1 MRILTRYILK
11 EVASHAA
18 IGGAIFTFVLFIRYL
33 PHLLEMIVRNSASLG
48 SVFEIVALTLPDMCT
63 VTIPMAVLVGILL
76 GLSRLAADSEITAM
90 RASGIGVWSFV
101 RVVGLVAVAA
111 WGVSLCNTLYFA
123 PHSAAAMIRLEN
135 SLANAQAS
143 FEVQP
148 RVFYEDF
155 KDYVLYVQDVRSG
168 TGAANWRGIFLA
180 DVTQPNAPKITTAD
194 RATVVNGPAQTM
206 TMRLRDG
213 TESQVVP
220 DQPGQYTIST
230 FGQTDLP
237 LQTGTQEDVRLGRSD
252 TPILAMSNHELLAR
266 THRKNGINYAIE
278 FQKRLAYPAAC
289 LVLMLVGVPLGISS
303 RRGGKGAGFV
313 LTIALVFV
321 YYFLSSTGTAL
332 ARQGKLPVFLGV
344 WQANLIF
351 AMGGIV
357 LLRQMATGGAAISA
371 LTSLGNWFRL
381 RAEESTLSAEP
392 VKITSRKR
400 APRGR
405 FPLILDEYVLREFVM
420 TFVMVLV
427 TFVMLMLVFTFFEL
441 LSDIIR
447 NKTPLVT
454 VGAYLINLTPSM
466 IYLITPL
473 SVLIGVL
480 VVFGIM
486 NRNSELTAM
495 KATGVSLYR
504 ITVPVVAIAAIL
516 SVSLFM
522 FDELYLPQ
530 ANRRQEA
537 LRNVIKGKPAETVEH
552 PGRKWIFGQQ
562 RPGSPGRI
570 FYYEYFA
577 VDSSNPDNAAF
588 GNISVFEFAPG
599 SFNISKRIFASRAH
613 WEPDLHTWV
622 FEDGWDR
629 TLDGAE
635 ITSYQ
640 EFQVKTFPELTEQPA
655 WFGKEVRQS
664 SEMSFGELAGY
675 VHDLRQSGFNTV
687 PLRVQLNHKLAYPLI
702 TLVMAVLAI
711 PFAISMGKRGS
722 LSSIAIAIGVAVAYF
737 VVSGFFEAM
746 GNVSWLPAFLAAW
759 SPDFLFGLAGAYLL
773 LRTPT

>member
-1 MRILTRYILK
+1 MRILTRYILN
-11 EVASHAA
+11 EVLSHAA

-48 SVFEIVALTLPDMCT
+48 SVLTIVLMTLPDMFT

-101 RVVGLVAVAA
+101 STVGMIAVAA
-111 WGVSLCNTLYFA
+111 WAISLWNSMYLA
-123 PHSAAAMIRLEN
+123 PKSAAAMIHLEN

-143 FEVQP
+143 YEVQP

-155 KDYVLYVQDVRSG
+155 KNYVLYVQDVRAGS
-168 TGAANWRGIFLA
+168 GAANWRGIFLA
-180 DVTQPNAPKITTAD
+180 DVTDPRAPKITTAD
-194 RATVVNGPAQTM
+194 RATVVNSPNQTM
-206 TMRLRDG
+206 TMRLREG
-213 TESQVVP
+213 TESQTVA
-220 DQPGQYTIST
+220 DQPNQYTVST

-237 LQTGTQEDVRLGRSD
+237 LEAGSQEDVRLGRSD
-252 TPILAMSNHELLAR
+252 TPILAMTNHQLLAR
-266 THRKNGINYAIE
+266 THGRNGRVYEIE

-332 ARQGKLPVFLGV
+332 ARQHKIPTFLGV

-351 AMGGIV
+351 AVCGLV
-357 LLRQMATGGAAISA
+357 LLRQMATGGAALSA

-381 RAEESTLSAEP
+381 RAEGSAASAEP
-392 VKITSRKR
+392 VRVTVRKR
-400 APRGR
+400 AARGR
-405 FPLILDEYVLREFVM
+405 FPLILDEYVLREFLL

-427 TFVMLMLVFTFFEL
+427 TFVMLMLIFTFFEL

-454 VGAYLINLTPSM
+454 VGEYLVNLTPSM
-466 IYLITPL
+466 IYVITPL

-504 ITVPVVAIAAIL
+504 ITVPVVAIAAVL

-537 LRNVIKGKPAETVEH
+537 LRNVIKGKPAETFEH

-562 RPGSPGRI
+562 RPGQPSRI
-570 FYYEYFA
+570 FYYEYF
-577 VDSSNPDNAAF
+577 DSDIDTF
-588 GNISVFEFAPG
+588 GNISIFEFNPG
-599 SFNISKRIFASRAH
+599 SFTIAKRIFASTAH
-613 WEPDLHTWV
+613 WEPKLNTWV
-622 FEDGWDR
+622 FEDGWER
-629 TLDGAE
+629 TFNGSD
-635 ITSYQ
+635 ITSY
-640 EFQVKTFPELTEQPA
+640 EDFPVKTFSEISEQPA
-655 WFGKEVRQS
+655 YFKKEVRQS
-664 SEMSFGELAGY
+664 SEMNFGELAAY
-675 VHDLRQSGFNTV
+675 IHDLRQSGFNTV

-711 PFAISMGKRGS
+711 PFALSMGKRGS
-722 LSSIAIAIGVAVAYF
+722 LSSIAIAIGVAIAYS
-737 VVSGFFEAM
+737 VVSAFFDAM

-759 SPDFLFGLAGAYLL
+759 SPDLLFGLAGAYLL

>member
-11 EVASHAA
+11 EILSHAA

-48 SVFEIVALTLPDMCT
+48 SILEIVLFTLPDMFT

-76 GLSRLAADSEITAM
+76 GLSRLASDSEITAM

-101 RVVGLVAVAA
+101 RIAGMVAVAA
-111 WGVSLCNTLYFA
+111 WIVNLANTLYLA
-123 PHSAAAMIRLEN
+123 PKSAAAMRSLED
-135 SLANAQAS
+135 SLASAQAS
-143 FEVQP
+143 YEVQP

-155 KDYVLYVQDVRSG
+155 RDYVLYVQDVRAGS
-168 TGAANWRGIFLA
+168 GAANWRGIFLA
-180 DVTQPNAPKITTAD
+180 DVTDPNAPKITTAD
-194 RATVVNGPAQTM
+194 RATVVNGPNQTI

-213 TESQVVP
+213 AESETVP
-220 DQPGQYTIST
+220 DQPNQYNVST
-230 FGQTDLP
+230 FAQTDLP
-237 LQTGTQEDVRLGRSD
+237 LEAGSQEDVRLGRSD
-252 TPILAMSNHELLAR
+252 TPILAMSNRELLDR
-266 THRKNGINYAIE
+266 FQSKNGRIYSIE
-278 FQKRLAYPAAC
+278 FEKRLAYPAAC

-313 LTIALVFV
+313 LTIALVFI

-332 ARQGKLPVFLGV
+332 ARQNKIPVFLGV

-351 AMGGIV
+351 ALCGIV
-357 LLRQMATGGAAISA
+357 LLRQMATGGAALSA
-371 LTSLGNWFRL
+371 LASLGNWFRL
-381 RAEESTLSAEP
+381 RAEESSSSTTTVRLTAS
-392 VKITSRKR
+392 KR
-400 APRGR
+400 AARGR
-405 FPLILDEYVLREFVM
+405 FPLILDEYVLREFAL

-427 TFVMLMLVFTFFEL
+427 TFVMLMLIFTFFEL
-441 LSDIIR
+441 LSDIIK

-454 VGAYLINLTPSM
+454 VGEYLINLTPSM

-486 NRNSELTAM
+486 NRNSEITAM

-504 ITVPVVAIAAIL
+504 ITVPVVAIAAVL

-537 LRNVIKGKPAETVEH
+537 LRNVIKGKPAETFEH

-562 RPGSPGRI
+562 RPGQRNRI
-570 FYYEYFA
+570 FYYEYF
-577 VDSSNPDNAAF
+577 DSDIDTF
-588 GNISVFEFAPG
+588 GNLSIFEFNPG
-599 SFNISKRIFASRAH
+599 SFTIAKRIFASTAH
-613 WEPDLHTWV
+613 WEPNLNTWV
-622 FEDGWDR
+622 FEDGWMR
-629 TLDGAE
+629 TFSGSDV
-635 ITSYQ
+635 TSY
-640 EFQVKTFPELTEQPA
+640 ETFPVRTFSEISEQPA
-655 WFGKEVRQS
+655 YFKKEVRQS
-664 SEMSFGELAGY
+664 SEMNFGELATY
-675 VHDLRQSGFNTV
+675 IHDLRQSGFNTV
-687 PLRVQLNHKLAYPLI
+687 PLRVQLNHKIAYPLI

-711 PFAISMGKRGS
+711 PFALSMGKRGS
-722 LSSIAIAIGVAVAYF
+722 LSSIAIAIGVAICYF

>member
-1 MRILTRYILK
+1 VRILNRYILK
-11 EVASHAA
+11 EVLSHAA

-48 SVFEIVALTLPDMCT
+48 SILEIVLFTLPDMFT

-76 GLSRLAADSEITAM
+76 GLSRLASDSEITAM
-90 RASGIGVWSFV
+90 RAAGIGVWSFV
-101 RVVGLVAVAA
+101 RVVSGVAVAG
-111 WGVSLCNTLYFA
+111 WVIGMFNTMILA
-123 PHSAAAMIRLEN
+123 PWSAASMRHLED

-143 FEVQP
+143 YEVQP

-155 KDYVLYVQDVRSG
+155 RDYVLYVQDVRAGS
-168 TGAANWRGIFLA
+168 GAANWRGIFLA
-180 DVTQPNAPKITTAD
+180 DVTDPNAPKITTAD
-194 RATVVNGPAQTM
+194 RATVVNGANQTI

-213 TESQVVP
+213 TEIGTVP
-220 DQPGQYTIST
+220 DKPDQDTVTT
-230 FGQTDLP
+230 FSQTDLP
-237 LQTGTQEDVRLGRSD
+237 LEAGSQEDLRLGRSD
-252 TPILAMSNHELLAR
+252 TPILAMGNRELLAR
-266 THRKNGINYAIE
+266 ARGRNGQACEIE
-278 FQKRLAYPAAC
+278 FEKRLAYPAAC

-313 LTIALVFV
+313 LTIALVFI

-332 ARQGKLPVFLGV
+332 ARQHKIPAFLGV
-344 WQANLIF
+344 WQANLLF
-351 AMGGIV
+351 ALCGLV
-357 LLRQMATGGAAISA
+357 LLRQMATGGAALSA

-381 RAEESTLSAEP
+381 RAEESGASAGAIRLP
-392 VKITSRKR
+392 ARKR
-400 APRGR
+400 ATRGR
-405 FPLILDEYVLREFVM
+405 FPLILDEYVLREFLQ

-427 TFVMLMLVFTFFEL
+427 TFVMLMLIFTFFEL

-447 NKTPLVT
+447 NRTPLVT
-454 VGAYLINLTPSM
+454 VGEYLVNLTPSM

-495 KATGVSLYR
+495 KATGISLYR
-504 ITVPVVAIAAIL
+504 ITVPVVAIAAVL

-522 FDELYLPQ
+522 FDELYLPH

-537 LRNVIKGKPAETVEH
+537 LRNVIKGKPAETFEH

-562 RPGSPGRI
+562 RPGQPNRI
-570 FYYEYFA
+570 FYYEYF
-577 VDSSNPDNAAF
+577 DPDIDTF
-588 GNISVFEFAPG
+588 GNVSIFEFDTS
-599 SFNISKRIFASRAH
+599 SFTIAKRIFASTAH
-613 WEPDLHTWV
+613 WEPSLGTWV
-622 FEDGWDR
+622 FEDGWVR
-629 TLDGAE
+629 TFDGPGAS
-635 ITSYQ
+635 TYAAFPVS
-640 EFQVKTFPELTEQPA
+640 TFPEISEQPPY
-655 WFGKEVRQS
+655 FKKEVRQS
-664 SEMSFGELAGY
+664 SEMNFGELAGY
-675 VHDLRQSGFNTV
+675 IHDLRQSGFNTV
-687 PLRVQLNHKLAYPLI
+687 PLRVQLNHKIAYPLI

-711 PFAISMGKRGS
+711 PFALSMGKRGS
-722 LSSIAIAIGVAVAYF
+722 LSSIGVAIGVAITYF

-746 GNVSWLPAFLAAW
+746 GDVSWLPAFLAAW

>member
-11 EVASHAA
+11 EILSHAA

-33 PHLLEMIVRNSASLG
+33 PHLLEMVVRNSASLG
-48 SVFEIVALTLPDMCT
+48 SILEIMLFTLPDMFT

-76 GLSRLAADSEITAM
+76 GLSRLASDSEITAM

-101 RVVGLVAVAA
+101 RIAGMVAVAG
-111 WGVSLCNTLYFA
+111 WGVSFANTLYLA
-123 PHSAAAMIRLEN
+123 PKSAAAMRSLED
-135 SLANAQAS
+135 SLASAQAS
-143 FEVQP
+143 YEVQP

-155 KDYVLYVQDVRSG
+155 RDYVLYVQDVRAGS
-168 TGAANWRGIFLA
+168 GAANWRGIFLA
-180 DVTQPNAPKITTAD
+180 DVTDPNAPKITTAD
-194 RATVVNGPAQTM
+194 RATVVNGPNQTI

-213 TESQVVP
+213 AESETVP
-220 DQPGQYTIST
+220 DQPNQYNVST
-230 FGQTDLP
+230 FAQTDLP
-237 LQTGTQEDVRLGRSD
+237 LEAGSQEDVRLGRSD
-252 TPILAMSNHELLAR
+252 TPILAMSNRELLDR
-266 THRKNGINYAIE
+266 FQGKNGRIYSIE
-278 FQKRLAYPAAC
+278 FEKRLAYPAAC

-313 LTIALVFV
+313 LTIALVFI

-332 ARQGKLPVFLGV
+332 ARQNKIPVFLGV

-351 AMGGIV
+351 ALCGIV
-357 LLRQMATGGAAISA
+357 LLRQMATGGAALSA
-371 LTSLGNWFRL
+371 LASLGNWFRL
-381 RAEESTLSAEP
+381 RAEESSSS
-392 VKITSRKR
+392 TSTMRLTASKR
-400 APRGR
+400 AARGR
-405 FPLILDEYVLREFVM
+405 FPLILDEYVLREFAL

-427 TFVMLMLVFTFFEL
+427 TFVMLMLIFTFFEL
-441 LSDIIR
+441 LSDIIK

-454 VGAYLINLTPSM
+454 VGEYLINLTPSM

-486 NRNSELTAM
+486 NRNSEITAM

-504 ITVPVVAIAAIL
+504 ITVPVVAIAAVL

-537 LRNVIKGKPAETVEH
+537 LRNVIKGKPAETFEH

-562 RPGSPGRI
+562 RPGQRNRI
-570 FYYEYFA
+570 FYYEYF
-577 VDSSNPDNAAF
+577 DSDIDTF
-588 GNISVFEFAPG
+588 GNLSIFEFNPG
-599 SFNISKRIFASRAH
+599 SFTIAKRIFASTAH
-613 WEPDLHTWV
+613 WEPNLNTWV
-622 FEDGWDR
+622 FEDGWMR
-629 TLDGAE
+629 TFSGSDV
-635 ITSYQ
+635 TSY
-640 EFQVKTFPELTEQPA
+640 ETFPVRTFSEISEQPA
-655 WFGKEVRQS
+655 YFKKEVRQS
-664 SEMSFGELAGY
+664 SEMNFGELATY
-675 VHDLRQSGFNTV
+675 IHDLRQSGFNTV
-687 PLRVQLNHKLAYPLI
+687 PLRVQLNHKIAYPLI

-711 PFAISMGKRGS
+711 PFALSMGKRGS
-722 LSSIAIAIGVAVAYF
+722 LSSIAIAIGVAICYF

>member
-1 MRILTRYILK
+1 
-11 EVASHAA
+11 VWSHAA

-48 SVFEIVALTLPDMCT
+48 SVLEIVLLTLPDMLT

-101 RVVGLVAVAA
+101 RIVGMVAVVA
-111 WGVSLCNTLYFA
+111 WGASLWDSLYLA
-123 PHSAAAMIRLEN
+123 PKAAATMMRLEN

-143 FEVQP
+143 YEVQP

-155 KDYVLYVQDVRSG
+155 KDYVLYVQDVRAG
-168 TGAANWRGIFLA
+168 AGAANWRGIFLA
-180 DVTQPNAPKITTAD
+180 DVTNPGAPKITTAD
-194 RATVVNGPAQTM
+194 RATVVNGPGQTM

-213 TESQVVP
+213 TEIGTVP
-220 DQPGQYTIST
+220 DQPGQDTLST
-230 FGQTDLP
+230 FSQTDLP

-252 TPILAMSNHELLAR
+252 TPILAMNNREVLAR
-266 THRKNGINYAIE
+266 THGKNGRIYQIE

-332 ARQGKLPVFLGV
+332 ARQHKIPAFLGV

-351 AMGGIV
+351 AVCGLV
-357 LLRQMATGGAAISA
+357 LLRQMATGGAALTA

-381 RAEESTLSAEP
+381 RTEESTASVAPLRVSG
-392 VKITSRKR
+392 RKR

-405 FPLILDEYVLREFVM
+405 FPLILDDYVLREFLL

-427 TFVMLMLVFTFFEL
+427 TFVMLMLIFTFFEL
-441 LSDIIR
+441 LSDIIK

-454 VGAYLINLTPSM
+454 VGEYLINLTPSM

-486 NRNSELTAM
+486 TRNSELTAM

-504 ITVPVVAIAAIL
+504 IAVPVIAIAAVL

-530 ANRRQEA
+530 ANRKQEA
-537 LRNVIKGKPAETVEH
+537 LRNVIKGKPAETFEH

-562 RPGSPGRI
+562 RQGQPNRI
-570 FYYEYFA
+570 FYYEYF
-577 VDSSNPDNAAF
+577 DSDIDTF
-588 GNISVFEFAPG
+588 GNISIFEFSPG
-599 SFNISKRIFASRAH
+599 SFTIGKRIFASTAH
-613 WEPDLHTWV
+613 WEPKLNAWV
-622 FEDGWDR
+622 FEDGWERSYTGSDV
-629 TLDGAE
+629 
-635 ITSYQ
+635 TSY
-640 EFQVKTFPELTEQPA
+640 ETFPVKTFSEIIEQPA
-655 WFGKEVRQS
+655 YFKKEVRQS
-664 SEMSFGELAGY
+664 SEMNFGELAAY
-675 VHDLRQSGFNTV
+675 IHDLRQSGFNTV
-687 PLRVQLNHKLAYPLI
+687 PLRVQLNHKIAYPLI

-711 PFAISMGKRGS
+711 PFALSMGKRGS
-722 LSSIAIAIGVAVAYF
+722 LSGIATAIGVAITYF

-746 GNVSWLPAFLAAW
+746 GNVSWLPAVLAAW
-759 SPDFLFGLAGAYLL
+759 SPDLLFGLAGAYLL

>member
-1 MRILTRYILK
+1 MRILTRYILS
-11 EVASHAA
+11 EVLSHAA

-48 SVFEIVALTLPDMCT
+48 SVLEIVLLTLPDMFT

-101 RVVGLVAVAA
+101 RVVGMIAVAGWA
-111 WGVSLCNTLYFA
+111 ISLWNSMVLA
-123 PHSAAAMIRLEN
+123 PRSAAAMIHLEN

-143 FEVQP
+143 YEVQP

-155 KDYVLYVQDVRSG
+155 RNYVLYVQDVRAGS
-168 TGAANWRGIFLA
+168 GAANWRGIFLA
-180 DVTQPNAPKITTAD
+180 DVTDANAPKITTAD
-194 RATVVNGPAQTM
+194 RATVVNGSNQTM

-213 TESQVVP
+213 TESQTVA
-220 DQPGQYTIST
+220 DQPNQYTVST

-237 LQTGTQEDVRLGRSD
+237 LETGRQEDIRLGRSD
-252 TPILAMSNHELLAR
+252 TPILAMTNHQLLSR
-266 THRKNGINYAIE
+266 THGRNGRVYEIE

-332 ARQGKLPVFLGV
+332 ARQHKIPAFLGV

-351 AMGGIV
+351 AVCGIV
-357 LLRQMATGGAAISA
+357 LLRQMATGGAALSA

-381 RAEESTLSAEP
+381 RAEEPAASAGP
-392 VKITSRKR
+392 VR
-400 APRGR
+400 ATARTRARGR
-405 FPLILDEYVLREFVM
+405 FPLILDEYVLREFVL
-420 TFVMVLV
+420 TFAMVLV
-427 TFVMLMLVFTFFEL
+427 TFVMLMLIFTFFEL

-447 NKTPLVT
+447 NRTPLVT
-454 VGAYLINLTPSM
+454 VGEYLVNLTPSM

-504 ITVPVVAIAAIL
+504 ITVPVVAIAAVL

-537 LRNVIKGKPAETVEH
+537 LRNVIKGKPAETFEH

-562 RPGSPGRI
+562 RPGHPSRI
-570 FYYEYFA
+570 FYYEYF
-577 VDSSNPDNAAF
+577 DSDIDTF
-588 GNISVFEFAPG
+588 GNISIFEFSPG
-599 SFNISKRIFASRAH
+599 SFDIAKRIFASTAH
-613 WEPDLHTWV
+613 WEPKLNTWV
-622 FEDGWDR
+622 FEDGWQR
-629 TLDGAE
+629 TFSGSD
-635 ITSYQ
+635 ITSY
-640 EFQVKTFPELTEQPA
+640 EDFPVKTFSEISEQPA
-655 WFGKEVRQS
+655 YFKKEVRQS
-664 SEMSFGELAGY
+664 SEMNFGELAAY
-675 VHDLRQSGFNTV
+675 IHDLRQSGFNTV

-711 PFAISMGKRGS
+711 PFALSMGKRGS
-722 LSSIAIAIGVAVAYF
+722 LSSIAIAIGVAIAYF

-759 SPDFLFGLAGAYLL
+759 SPDLLFGLAGAYLL

>member
-11 EVASHAA
+11 EILSHAA

-48 SVFEIVALTLPDMCT
+48 SILEIVLFTLPDMFT

-76 GLSRLAADSEITAM
+76 GLSRLASDSEITAM

-101 RVVGLVAVAA
+101 RIAGMVAVAA
-111 WGVSLCNTLYFA
+111 WIVNLANTLYLA
-123 PHSAAAMIRLEN
+123 PKSAAAMRSLED
-135 SLANAQAS
+135 SLASAQAS
-143 FEVQP
+143 YEVQP

-155 KDYVLYVQDVRSG
+155 RDYVLYVQDVRAGS
-168 TGAANWRGIFLA
+168 GAANWRGIFLA
-180 DVTQPNAPKITTAD
+180 DVTDPNAPKITTAD
-194 RATVVNGPAQTM
+194 RATVVNGPNQTI

-213 TESQVVP
+213 AESETVP
-220 DQPGQYTIST
+220 DQPNQYNVST
-230 FGQTDLP
+230 FAQTDLP
-237 LQTGTQEDVRLGRSD
+237 LEAGSQEDVRLGRSD
-252 TPILAMSNHELLAR
+252 TPILAMSNRELLDR
-266 THRKNGINYAIE
+266 FQGKNGRIYSIE
-278 FQKRLAYPAAC
+278 FEKRLAYPAAC

-313 LTIALVFV
+313 LTIALVFI

-332 ARQGKLPVFLGV
+332 ARQNKIPVFLGV

-351 AMGGIV
+351 ALCGIV
-357 LLRQMATGGAAISA
+357 LLRQMATGGAALSA
-371 LTSLGNWFRL
+371 LASLGNWFRL
-381 RAEESTLSAEP
+381 RAEESSSSTTTVRLTAS
-392 VKITSRKR
+392 KR
-400 APRGR
+400 AARGR
-405 FPLILDEYVLREFVM
+405 FPLILDEYVLREFAL

-427 TFVMLMLVFTFFEL
+427 TFVMLMLIFTFFEL
-441 LSDIIR
+441 LSDIIK

-454 VGAYLINLTPSM
+454 VGEYLINLTPSM

-486 NRNSELTAM
+486 NRNSEITAM

-504 ITVPVVAIAAIL
+504 ITVPVVAIAAVL

-537 LRNVIKGKPAETVEH
+537 LRNVIKGKPAETFEH

-562 RPGSPGRI
+562 RPGQRNRI
-570 FYYEYFA
+570 FYYEYF
-577 VDSSNPDNAAF
+577 DSDIDTF
-588 GNISVFEFAPG
+588 GNLSIFEFNPG
-599 SFNISKRIFASRAH
+599 SFTIAKRIFASTAH
-613 WEPDLHTWV
+613 WEPNLNTWV
-622 FEDGWDR
+622 FEDGWMR
-629 TLDGAE
+629 TFSGSDV
-635 ITSYQ
+635 TSY
-640 EFQVKTFPELTEQPA
+640 ETFPVRTFSEISEQPA
-655 WFGKEVRQS
+655 YFKKEVRQS
-664 SEMSFGELAGY
+664 SEMNFGELATY
-675 VHDLRQSGFNTV
+675 IHDLRQSGFNTV
-687 PLRVQLNHKLAYPLI
+687 PLRVQLNHKIAYPLI

-711 PFAISMGKRGS
+711 PFALSMGKRGS
-722 LSSIAIAIGVAVAYF
+722 LSSIAIAIGVAICYF

>member
-1 MRILTRYILK
+1 MRILTRYILR
-11 EVASHAA
+11 EVLSHAL

-33 PHLLEMIVRNSASLG
+33 PGLLDMVVRNSASLG
-48 SVFEIVALTLPDMCT
+48 SVLAIVLFLLPDIFT

-76 GLSRLAADSEITAM
+76 GLSRLSADSEVTAM

-101 RVVGLVAVAA
+101 RIVGLMAVAA
-111 WGVSLCNTLYFA
+111 WGISLANSLYFA
-123 PHSAAAMIRLEN
+123 PKATAAMLHLES

-143 FEVQP
+143 YEVQP

-155 KDYVLYVQDVRSG
+155 KNYVLYVEDVRAAA
-168 TGAANWRGIFLA
+168 GAANWHEIFLA
-180 DVTQPNAPKITTAD
+180 DVSDPDAPKITTAD
-194 RATVVNGPAQTM
+194 RATVVNGPKQAI

-213 TESQVVP
+213 AEHQTVAG
-220 DQPGQYTIST
+220 QPNDYTVST

-237 LQTGTQEDVRLGRSD
+237 LETGSQEDVHLGHSD
-252 TPILAMSNHELLAR
+252 TPILAMSNRQVLAR
-266 THRKNGINYAIE
+266 THGKNGRLYEIE

-303 RRGGKGAGFV
+303 RRGGKSAGFV
-313 LTIALVFV
+313 LTIGLVFV

-332 ARQGKLPVFLGV
+332 ARQHKIPAFAGV
-344 WQANLIF
+344 WEANILF
-351 AMGGIV
+351 AICGII
-357 LLRQMATGGAAISA
+357 LLRQMSKGGAALSA
-371 LTSLGNWFRL
+371 VSSIGNWFRL
-381 RAEESTLSAEP
+381 KAGETTGSGTIRLP
-392 VKITSRKR
+392 GRRRVM
-400 APRGR
+400 RGR
-405 FPLILDEYVLREFVM
+405 FPLILDEYVLREFVL

-480 VVFGIM
+480 VVFGVLT
-486 NRNSELTAM
+486 RSSELTAM
-495 KATGVSLYR
+495 KATGISLYR
-504 ITVPVVAIAAIL
+504 ITVPVLAIAAIL

-537 LRNVIKGKPAETVEH
+537 LRNVIKGKPAETFEH
-552 PGRKWIFGQQ
+552 PGRKWMFGQQ
-562 RPGSPGRI
+562 QPGQPSRI
-570 FYYEYFA
+570 FYYEYF
-577 VDSSNPDNAAF
+577 DPEIDTF
-588 GNISVFEFAPG
+588 GNITIFEFDPG
-599 SFNISKRIFASRAH
+599 SFNLEKRIFASTAH
-613 WEPDLHTWV
+613 WEPNLNTWV
-622 FEDGWDR
+622 FEDGWERKFQGDEV
-629 TLDGAE
+629 A
-635 ITSYQ
+635 SYRP
-640 EFQVKTFPELTEQPA
+640 FAVSTFPEIHEQPTY
-655 WFGKEVRQS
+655 FKKEVRQS
-664 SEMSFGELAGY
+664 SEMSFSELARY
-675 VHDLRQSGFNTV
+675 IHDLRQSGLNTV

-702 TLVMAVLAI
+702 TLVMGVLAI
-711 PFAISMGKRGS
+711 PFALSMGKRGS
-722 LSSIAIAIGVAVAYF
+722 LSGIAVAIGVAIAYF

>member
-1 MRILTRYILK
+1 VRILNRYILL
-11 EVASHAA
+11 EVLSHAA

-48 SVFEIVALTLPDMCT
+48 SIVEIVFFTLPDMFT

-76 GLSRLAADSEITAM
+76 CLSRLAADSEITAM

-101 RVVGLVAVAA
+101 RVVSMVAVAG
-111 WGVSLCNTLYFA
+111 WGVSMLDTLVLA
-123 PHSAAAMIRLEN
+123 PKAAAAMRHLEE

-143 FEVQP
+143 YEVQP

-155 KDYVLYVQDVRSG
+155 KDYVLYVQDVRAG
-168 TGAANWRGIFLA
+168 AGAANWRGIFLA
-180 DVTQPNAPKITTAD
+180 DVTSPGAPKITTAD
-194 RATVVNGPAQTM
+194 RATVVNGPSQTI

-213 TESQVVP
+213 TESETVPGQP
-220 DQPGQYTIST
+220 DQYTVST
-230 FGQTDLP
+230 FAQTDLP
-237 LQTGTQEDVRLGRSD
+237 LQAGSQEDVRLGRSD
-252 TPILAMSNHELLAR
+252 TPILAMSDRELLDR
-266 THRKNGINYAIE
+266 THGKNGEIYEIE

-332 ARQGKLPVFLGV
+332 ARQHKIPAFLGV
-344 WQANLIF
+344 WQANLLF
-351 AMGGIV
+351 ALCGIV
-357 LLRQMATGGAAISA
+357 LLRQMATGGAALSA

-381 RAEESTLSAEP
+381 RAEESTASAGP
-392 VKITSRKR
+392 IRLTARKR
-400 APRGR
+400 ATRGR
-405 FPLILDEYVLREFVM
+405 FPLILDEYVLREFFL

-427 TFVMLMLVFTFFEL
+427 TFVMLMLIFTFFEL
-441 LSDIIR
+441 LSDIIK

-454 VGAYLINLTPSM
+454 VGEYLINLTPSM

-495 KATGVSLYR
+495 KATGISLYR
-504 ITVPVVAIAAIL
+504 ITVPVVAIAALL
-516 SVSLFM
+516 SLSLFM

-537 LRNVIKGKPAETVEH
+537 LRNVIKGKPAETFEH

-562 RPGSPGRI
+562 HPGRPNRI
-570 FYYEYFA
+570 FYYEYF
-577 VDSSNPDNAAF
+577 DSDIDTF
-588 GNISVFEFAPG
+588 GNISIFELNPG
-599 SFNISKRIFASRAH
+599 SFTIAKRIFASTAH
-613 WEPDLHTWV
+613 WEPKLNTWV
-622 FEDGWDR
+622 FEDGWER
-629 TLDGAE
+629 TFNGSS
-635 ITSYQ
+635 ITY
-640 EFQVKTFPELTEQPA
+640 ETFPVKTFREVSEQPA
-655 WFGKEVRQS
+655 YFKKEVRQS
-664 SEMSFGELAGY
+664 SEMNFGELSTY
-675 VHDLRQSGFNTV
+675 IHDLRQSGFNTV
-687 PLRVQLNHKLAYPLI
+687 PLRVQLNHKIAYPLI

-711 PFAISMGKRGS
+711 PFALSMGKRGS
-722 LSSIAIAIGVAVAYF
+722 LSSIAVAIGVAIAYF

-759 SPDFLFGLAGAYLL
+759 SPDFLFGLAGAWLL

>member
-1 MRILTRYILK
+1 VRILTRYILN
-11 EVASHAA
+11 EVLSHAA

-48 SVFEIVALTLPDMCT
+48 SVLTIVLMTLPDMFT

-101 RVVGLVAVAA
+101 RTVGMIAVAA
-111 WGVSLCNTLYFA
+111 WAISLWNSMYLA
-123 PHSAAAMIRLEN
+123 PKSAAAMIHLEN

-143 FEVQP
+143 YEVQP

-155 KDYVLYVQDVRSG
+155 KNYVLYVQDVRAGS
-168 TGAANWRGIFLA
+168 GAANWRGIFLA
-180 DVTQPNAPKITTAD
+180 DVTDPRAPKITTAD
-194 RATVVNGPAQTM
+194 RATVVNSPNQTM
-206 TMRLRDG
+206 TMRLREG
-213 TESQVVP
+213 TESQTVA
-220 DQPGQYTIST
+220 DQPNQYTVST

-237 LQTGTQEDVRLGRSD
+237 LEAGSQEDVRLGRSD
-252 TPILAMSNHELLAR
+252 TPILAMTNHQLLAR
-266 THRKNGINYAIE
+266 THGRNGRVYEIE

-332 ARQGKLPVFLGV
+332 ARQHKIPTFLGV

-351 AMGGIV
+351 AVCGLV
-357 LLRQMATGGAAISA
+357 LLRQMATGGAALSA

-381 RAEESTLSAEP
+381 RAEGSAASAEP
-392 VKITSRKR
+392 VRVTVRKR
-400 APRGR
+400 AARGR
-405 FPLILDEYVLREFVM
+405 FPLILDEYVLREFLL

-427 TFVMLMLVFTFFEL
+427 TFVMLMLIFTFFEL

-454 VGAYLINLTPSM
+454 VGEYLVNLTPSM
-466 IYLITPL
+466 IYVITPL

-504 ITVPVVAIAAIL
+504 ITVPVVAIAAVL

-537 LRNVIKGKPAETVEH
+537 LRNVIKGKPAETFEH

-562 RPGSPGRI
+562 RPGQPSRI
-570 FYYEYFA
+570 FYYEYF
-577 VDSSNPDNAAF
+577 DSDIDTF
-588 GNISVFEFAPG
+588 GNISIFEFNPG
-599 SFNISKRIFASRAH
+599 SFTIAKRIFASTAH
-613 WEPDLHTWV
+613 WEPKLNTWV
-622 FEDGWDR
+622 FEDGWER
-629 TLDGAE
+629 TFNGSD
-635 ITSYQ
+635 ITSY
-640 EFQVKTFPELTEQPA
+640 EDFPVKTFSEISEQPA
-655 WFGKEVRQS
+655 YFKKDVRQS
-664 SEMSFGELAGY
+664 SEMNFGELAAY
-675 VHDLRQSGFNTV
+675 IHDLRQSGFNTV

-711 PFAISMGKRGS
+711 PFALSMGKRGS
-722 LSSIAIAIGVAVAYF
+722 LSSIAIAIGVAIAYS
-737 VVSGFFEAM
+737 VVSAFFDAM

-759 SPDFLFGLAGAYLL
+759 SPDLLFGLAGAYLL

>member
-11 EVASHAA
+11 EVVSHAA

-48 SVFEIVALTLPDMCT
+48 SVFEIVTLTLPDMFT

-90 RASGIGVWSFV
+90 RASGVGVWSFV
-101 RVVGLVAVAA
+101 RIVGLIAVAA
-111 WGVSLCNTLYFA
+111 WGVSLWNTLYLA
-123 PHSAAAMIRLEN
+123 PRSAAAMIRLEN

-143 FEVQP
+143 YEVQP

-155 KDYVLYVQDVRSG
+155 KDYVLYVQDVRAGS
-168 TGAANWRGIFLA
+168 GAANWRGIFLA
-180 DVTQPNAPKITTAD
+180 DVTNPRAPKITTAD
-194 RATVVNGPAQTM
+194 RATVVNGPHQTI

-213 TESQVVP
+213 AESQTVP
-220 DQPGQYTIST
+220 DQPNQYTIST

-252 TPILAMSNHELLAR
+252 TPILAMSNHEILAR
-266 THRKNGINYAIE
+266 TRGRNARIYQIE

-289 LVLMLVGVPLGISS
+289 LVLMLVGVPLGLAS

-313 LTIALVFV
+313 LTIALVFI

-332 ARQGKLPVFLGV
+332 ARQNKIPAFLGV

-351 AMGGIV
+351 ALCGIV
-357 LLRQMATGGAAISA
+357 LLRQMATGGAALSA

-381 RAEESTLSAEP
+381 RSEGSVATLGSAKE
-392 VKITSRKR
+392 TTRR
-400 APRGR
+400 RETRGR
-405 FPLILDEYVLREFVM
+405 FPLILDEYVLREFLL
-420 TFVMVLV
+420 TFVMVLI
-427 TFVMLMLVFTFFEL
+427 TFVLLMLVFTFFEL

-447 NKTPLVT
+447 NRTPLVT
-454 VGAYLINLTPSM
+454 VGEYLVNLTPSM

-480 VVFGIM
+480 VVFGVM
-486 NRNSELTAM
+486 NRNSEVTAM

-504 ITVPVVAIAAIL
+504 IAVPVIAIAGVL

-522 FDELYLPQ
+522 FDEVYLPQ

-537 LRNVIKGKPAETVEH
+537 LRNVIKGKPAETFEH

-562 RPGSPGRI
+562 RPGQPSRI
-570 FYYEYFA
+570 FYYEYF
-577 VDSSNPDNAAF
+577 DSDIDTF
-588 GNISVFEFAPG
+588 GNISIFEFDPG
-599 SFNISKRIFASRAH
+599 SFNLSKRIFASTAH
-613 WEPDLHTWV
+613 WEPQLNTWV
-622 FEDGWDR
+622 FEDGWVR
-629 TLDGAE
+629 TFNGSE
-635 ITSYQ
+635 ITSY
-640 EFQVKTFPELTEQPA
+640 ESFPVRTFAQVSEQPA
-655 WFGKEVRQS
+655 YFKKEVRQS
-664 SEMSFGELAGY
+664 SEMNFGELAAY
-675 VHDLRQSGFNTV
+675 IHDLRQSGFNTV

-711 PFAISMGKRGS
+711 PFALSMGKRGS
-722 LSSIAIAIGVAVAYF
+722 LSSIAIAIGVAVTYF

-746 GNVSWLPAFLAAW
+746 GDVSWLPAFLAAW

>member
-1 MRILTRYILK
+1 MRILTRYILS
-11 EVASHAA
+11 EVLSHAA

-48 SVFEIVALTLPDMCT
+48 SVLEIVLLTLPDMFT

-101 RVVGLVAVAA
+101 RVVGMIAVAGWA
-111 WGVSLCNTLYFA
+111 ISLWNSMVLA
-123 PHSAAAMIRLEN
+123 PRSAAAMIHLEN

-143 FEVQP
+143 YEVQP

-155 KDYVLYVQDVRSG
+155 KNYVLYVQDVRAGS
-168 TGAANWRGIFLA
+168 GAANWRGIFLA
-180 DVTQPNAPKITTAD
+180 DVTDANAPKITTAD
-194 RATVVNGPAQTM
+194 RATVVNGPNQTM

-213 TESQVVP
+213 TESQTVA
-220 DQPGQYTIST
+220 DQPNQYTVST

-237 LQTGTQEDVRLGRSD
+237 LETGRQEDIRLGRSD
-252 TPILAMSNHELLAR
+252 TPILAMTNHQLLSR
-266 THRKNGINYAIE
+266 THGRNGRVYEIE

-332 ARQGKLPVFLGV
+332 ARQHKIPAFLGV

-351 AMGGIV
+351 AVCGIV
-357 LLRQMATGGAAISA
+357 LLRQMATGGAALSA

-381 RAEESTLSAEP
+381 RAEEPAASAGP
-392 VKITSRKR
+392 VR
-400 APRGR
+400 ATARTRARGR
-405 FPLILDEYVLREFVM
+405 FPLILDEYVLREFVL
-420 TFVMVLV
+420 TFAMVLV
-427 TFVMLMLVFTFFEL
+427 TFVMLMLIFTFFEL

-447 NKTPLVT
+447 NRTPLVT
-454 VGAYLINLTPSM
+454 VGEYLVNLTPSM

-495 KATGVSLYR
+495 KATGISLYR
-504 ITVPVVAIAAIL
+504 ITVPVVAIAAVL

-522 FDELYLPQ
+522 FDELYLPH

-537 LRNVIKGKPAETVEH
+537 LRNVIKGKPAETFEH

-562 RPGSPGRI
+562 RPGQPNRI
-570 FYYEYFA
+570 FYYEYF
-577 VDSSNPDNAAF
+577 DPDIDTF
-588 GNISVFEFAPG
+588 GNVSIFEFDTS
-599 SFNISKRIFASRAH
+599 SFTIAKRIFASTAH
-613 WEPDLHTWV
+613 WEPSLGTWV
-622 FEDGWDR
+622 FEDGWVR
-629 TLDGAE
+629 TFDGPGAS
-635 ITSYQ
+635 TYAAFPVS
-640 EFQVKTFPELTEQPA
+640 TFPEISEQPPY
-655 WFGKEVRQS
+655 FKKEVRQS
-664 SEMSFGELAGY
+664 SEMNFGELAGY
-675 VHDLRQSGFNTV
+675 IHDLRQSGFNTV
-687 PLRVQLNHKLAYPLI
+687 PLRVQLNHKIAYPLI

-711 PFAISMGKRGS
+711 PFALSMGKRGS
-722 LSSIAIAIGVAVAYF
+722 LSSIGVAIGVAITYF

-746 GNVSWLPAFLAAW
+746 GDVSWLPAFLAAW

>member
-1 MRILTRYILK
+1 VRILTRYILN
-11 EVASHAA
+11 EVLSHAA

-48 SVFEIVALTLPDMCT
+48 SVLTIVLMTLPDMFT
-63 VTIPMAVLVGILL
+63 VTIPMVVLVGILL
-76 GLSRLAADSEITAM
+76 GLSRLAADSEVTAM

-101 RVVGLVAVAA
+101 RIVGVIAVAGWA
-111 WGVSLCNTLYFA
+111 ISLWNSMYLA
-123 PHSAAAMIRLEN
+123 PKAAAAMIRLEN

-143 FEVQP
+143 YEVQP

-155 KDYVLYVQDVRSG
+155 RNYVLYVQDVRAGS
-168 TGAANWRGIFLA
+168 GAANWRGIFLA
-180 DVTQPNAPKITTAD
+180 DVTDPRAPKITTAD
-194 RATVVNGPAQTM
+194 RATVVNGPNQTM

-213 TESQVVP
+213 TESQTVAG
-220 DQPGQYTIST
+220 QPNQYTVST

-237 LQTGTQEDVRLGRSD
+237 LESGAQEDVRLGRSD
-252 TPILAMSNHELLAR
+252 TPILAMTSQQLLAR
-266 THRKNGINYAIE
+266 THGRNGRVYEIE

-332 ARQGKLPVFLGV
+332 ARQHKIPAFLGV

-351 AMGGIV
+351 AVCGIV
-357 LLRQMATGGAAISA
+357 LLRQMATGGAALSA

-381 RAEESTLSAEP
+381 RAEETTASAEP
-392 VKITSRKR
+392 VRTTTRTR
-400 APRGR
+400 ARGR
-405 FPLILDEYVLREFVM
+405 FPLILDEYVLREFVL
-420 TFVMVLV
+420 TFVLVLV
-427 TFVMLMLVFTFFEL
+427 TFVMLMLIFTFFEL

-447 NKTPLVT
+447 NRTPLIT
-454 VGAYLINLTPSM
+454 VGEYLVNLTPSM

-504 ITVPVVAIAAIL
+504 ITVPVVAIAAVL
-516 SVSLFM
+516 SVSLFI

-537 LRNVIKGKPAETVEH
+537 LRNVIKGKPAETFEH

-562 RPGSPGRI
+562 RPGQPSRI
-570 FYYEYFA
+570 FYYEYF
-577 VDSSNPDNAAF
+577 DSDPDHDAF
-588 GNISVFEFAPG
+588 GNISVFEFNPG
-599 SFNISKRIFASRAH
+599 SFNISRRIFASAAH
-613 WEPDLHTWV
+613 WEPKLNTWV
-622 FEDGWDR
+622 FEEGWER
-629 TLDGAE
+629 TFSGSE
-635 ITSYQ
+635 ITSY
-640 EFQVKTFPELTEQPA
+640 EDFPVKTFSEISEEPA
-655 WFGKEVRQS
+655 YFKKEVRQS
-664 SEMSFGELAGY
+664 SEMNFGELADY
-675 VHDLRQSGFNTV
+675 IHDLRQSGFNTV

-711 PFAISMGKRGS
+711 PFALSMGKRGS
-722 LSSIAIAIGVAVAYF
+722 LSGIAIAIGVAITYF

-759 SPDFLFGLAGAYLL
+759 SPDLLFGLAGAWLL

>member
-1 MRILTRYILK
+1 MRIFTRYILK
-11 EVASHAA
+11 EVLSHALL
-18 IGGAIFTFVLFIRYL
+18 GMLLFTFVLLMPDLPYL
-33 PHLLEMIVRNSASLG
+33 MELIVRNSSSLG
-48 SVFEIVALTLPDMCT
+48 AVGAIFLLILPNMFT

-76 GLSRLAADSEITAM
+76 GLSRLAADSEVTAM

-101 RVVGLVAVAA
+101 RIVGLVAFAA
-111 WGVSLCNTLYFA
+111 WGISLANSLYFA
-123 PHSAAAMIRLEN
+123 PKATAAMLHLET

-143 FEVQP
+143 YEVQP

-155 KDYVLYVQDVRSG
+155 KNYVLYVEDVRAAA
-168 TGAANWRGIFLA
+168 GAANWHEIFLA
-180 DVTQPNAPKITTAD
+180 DVSDPDAPKITTAD
-194 RATVVNGPAQTM
+194 RATVVNGPKQTI

-213 TESQVVP
+213 AEHQTVAG
-220 DQPGQYTIST
+220 QPNDYTVST

-237 LQTGTQEDVRLGRSD
+237 LETGTQEDVHLGHSD
-252 TPILAMSNHELLAR
+252 TPILAMSNREVLAR
-266 THRKNGINYAIE
+266 THGKNGRLYEIE

-303 RRGGKGAGFV
+303 RRGGKSAGFV
-313 LTIALVFV
+313 LTIGLVFV

-332 ARQGKLPVFLGV
+332 ARQHKIAAFAGV
-344 WQANLIF
+344 WEANFLF
-351 AMGGIV
+351 AICGIV
-357 LLRQMATGGAAISA
+357 LLRQMSKGGAALSA
-371 LTSLGNWFRL
+371 LTSVGNWFRL
-381 RAEESTLSAEP
+381 KAGETTGSGTIRLP
-392 VKITSRKR
+392 GRRRVM
-400 APRGR
+400 RGR
-405 FPLILDEYVLREFVM
+405 FPLILDEYVLREFVL

-480 VVFGIM
+480 VVFGVLT
-486 NRNSELTAM
+486 RSSELTAM
-495 KATGVSLYR
+495 KATGISLYR
-504 ITVPVVAIAAIL
+504 ITVPVLAIAAIL

-537 LRNVIKGKPAETVEH
+537 LRNVIKGKPAETFEH
-552 PGRKWIFGQQ
+552 PGRKWMFGQQ
-562 RPGSPGRI
+562 QPGQPSRI
-570 FYYEYFA
+570 FYYEYF
-577 VDSSNPDNAAF
+577 DPDIDTF
-588 GNISVFEFAPG
+588 GNITIFEFEPG
-599 SFNISKRIFASRAH
+599 SFNLEKRIFASTAH
-613 WEPDLHTWV
+613 WEPNLNNWV
-622 FEDGWDR
+622 FEDGWER
-629 TLDGAE
+629 TFHGDEVA
-635 ITSYQ
+635 SYRP
-640 EFQVKTFPELTEQPA
+640 FAVSTFPEIHEQPTY
-655 WFGKEVRQS
+655 FKKEVRQS
-664 SEMSFGELAGY
+664 SEMSFSELARY
-675 VHDLRQSGFNTV
+675 IHDLRQSGLNTV

-702 TLVMAVLAI
+702 TLVMGVLAI
-711 PFAISMGKRGS
+711 PFALSMGRRGS
-722 LSSIAIAIGVAVAYF
+722 LSGIAVAIGVAIAYF